1 MTGISNGGLRPARTA
16 RRLALALAL
25 GGLVVVTVPAYARPA
40 AAARTAL
47 AAPTPISLNKANWSG
62 SAGYASRRPSWY
74 QDGSDVIHL
83 QGAVR
88 QISSKGANAGLIGT
102 LPARARPAADVYTI
116 VHTFNGTYADLV
128 IQTTG
133 HIFVIGPRSPAVQDL
148 SFLSLESIT
157 YRRSGA
163 TIPFSL
169 NKKNWSGSAGYDSR
183 YPAWYQ
189 DASGVIHL
197 QGAVRQINGPALTSQ
212 ILGTLPAGIR
222 PAATLLFMVHSFNGT
237 YAQVAIDTN
246 GQVLVIPPVPPA
258 VQDFSF
264 VSLEG
269 VSYRPGNQASPI
281 PLNTKQWVGLTEFGT
296 RAPAW
301 YADRSGL
308 IHLEGAVSATT
319 RIDDYAVI
327 GTLPPK
333 ARPTADVYTIVPT
346 NPETYTD
353 LVIQTNG
360 DIVLITPRPPA
371 PVGNS
376 VVFLEGITYR
386 R

>member
-1 MTGISNGGLRPARTA
+1 MTGMSRSW
-16 RRLALALAL
+16 RLLAGAVAALVL
-25 GGLVVVTVPAYARPA
+25 GGLALVAVPAYGRPLA
-40 AAARTAL
+40 GPAL

-62 SAGYASRRPSWY
+62 SAGYASRRPAWY
-74 QDGSDVIHL
+74 QDGSGVIHL

-88 QISSKGANAGLIGT
+88 QTKSTGSNAALIGI
-102 LPARARPAADVYTI
+102 LPARARPAANVYTI

-128 IQTTG
+128 IETTG
-133 HIFVIGPRSPAVQDL
+133 DIFVIGPRAPLVQDL

-163 TIPFSL
+163 DVPLSL
-169 NKKNWSGSAGYDSR
+169 NKKNWSGAAGYGSR
-183 YPAWYQ
+183 APSWYQ

-197 QGAVRQINGPALTSQ
+197 QGAVRQVNGPEENSL
-212 ILGTLPAGIR
+212 LLCTLPAGIR
-222 PAATLLFMVHSFNGT
+222 PSGTVVFMVHSFNGT
-237 YAQVAIDTN
+237 YAQLAIYPDGATYVV
-246 GQVLVIPPVPPA
+246 QPAAPA

-269 VSYRPGNQASPI
+269 VSYRPGDRASPI
-281 PLNTKQWVGLTEFGT
+281 PLNSPQWAASKLYGA

-301 YADRSGL
+301 YADRSGI
-308 IHLEGAVSATT
+308 IHLQGTASATT
-319 RIDDYAVI
+319 QVGNYPVI

-346 NPETYTD
+346 DGTYAD

-360 DIVLITPRPPA
+360 NIVLINPRPPA
-371 PVGNS
+371 TAQDFFVA
-376 VVFLEGITYR
+376 LEGITYR